1 MLSQAAQNWLK
12 FNLSLLLKIL
22 QGKRKPMK
30 IWLHFVFL
38 WLLSGPALATPPY
51 SGTVFVD
58 PDILITDDPSTFVQ
72 AVSTGSGS
80 REMFD
85 RRVNEF
91 VTLNALLFDAYYTDD
106 SKVEVQVNPEFDLT
120 EAMRKAAFYGHA
132 IGQLPLALRVNLE
145 TVSIHKGDQAFGGGN
160 NNLLIH
166 TDAAGYHGEWLEET
180 LFHESC
186 HISLDGRAAE
196 SFEWY
201 DAQANDP
208 GFISTYARDYPDRE
222 DVAES
227 CLMYFALRH
236 REERISIDTLATIRE
251 TIPNRVVVLDS
262 FNINPVSGSDRVSF
276 FDNATQELALMA
288 VRVGEV
294 YHKVILNLIDATGLV
309 FELESVSSTELP
321 NISST
326 GFYENGI
333 LTVPLVLAL
342 GNRYSIS
349 FSLKSENPI
358 QFHVVSAE
366 AVP

>member
-1 MLSQAAQNWLK
+1 MKVWLHLVI
-12 FNLSLLLKIL
+12 LSLL
-22 QGKRKPMK
+22 
-30 IWLHFVFL
+30 
-38 WLLSGPALATPPY
+38 SGHALATPPY

-106 SKVEVQVNPEFDLT
+106 SKVEIQVNPEFDLT
-120 EAMRKAAFYGHA
+120 EATRKAAFYGHA
-132 IGQLPLALRVNLE
+132 IGQLPLALRVDLE
-145 TVSIHKGDQAFGGGN
+145 TVWIHKGDQAFGGGN
-160 NNLLIH
+160 NNILIH
-166 TDAAGYHGEWLEET
+166 TDAPGYHGEWLEET
-180 LFHESC
+180 LFHEAC
-186 HISLDGRAAE
+186 HTSLDGRAAE

-208 GFISTYARDYPDRE
+208 EFISTYARDNPDRE

-227 CLMYFALRH
+227 CLMYFALRY
-236 REERISIDTLATIRE
+236 REERISINTLATISE

-262 FNINPVSGSDRVSF
+262 FNINPVSSSDRASF
-276 FDNATQELALMA
+276 FDNATQELTLTA
-288 VRVGEV
+288 VRVGEA

-309 FELESVSSTELP
+309 FEVESVSSAEPP

-326 GFYENGI
+326 SFYTNGI

-342 GNRYSIS
+342 GNRYVIS

-358 QFHVVSAE
+358 QFQVVSAE
-366 AVP
+366 PVP